1 MLFSMQLTIFDVFS
15 FERYTFNILLFKEA
29 FFTVYLK
36 SFQWKKIEF
45 ESQIINKIKVFH
57 QKSVNLERKNTLL
70 TTFFIKK
77 MGEM

>member
-1 MLFSMQLTIFDVFS
+1 M
-15 FERYTFNILLFKEA
+15 
-29 FFTVYLK
+29 
-36 SFQWKKIEF
+36 KKIEF